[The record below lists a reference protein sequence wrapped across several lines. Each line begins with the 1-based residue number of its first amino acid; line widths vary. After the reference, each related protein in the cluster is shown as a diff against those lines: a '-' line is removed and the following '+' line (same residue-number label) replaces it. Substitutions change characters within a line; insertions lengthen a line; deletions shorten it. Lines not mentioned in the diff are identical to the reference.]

1 MKQIDK
7 ERTNK
12 LLKGLGG
19 DIEVENI
26 DTYLQKQG
34 VVVDISVGR
43 LRIPI
48 SLDPKIYG
56 IDIDENKELNEFFSE
71 HVKNSKLVF
80 ISKQKEKRL
89 QSLETNVR
97 QKLSTMAIGYNKKY
111 LPIETYKEFEI
122 FFNEKKAEYL
132 AVRDEIVDNWEHTV
146 KSFAVK
152 LDISL
157 SQLNS
162 LDRENLKIKIM
173 NRIPTMEQYR
183 DSFYMETHIRAF
195 PVMANVDVFDKDI
208 AKKVRDSAVKENIN
222 SVYEIISNV
231 LDNAFVI
238 LSKSYKYYQKYSTL
252 NAVQLKKINSLIP
265 LLKRN
270 NLLKNELINEIISD
284 LEVVSKETDID
295 YKMELI
301 DVIFGKIYKYSIE
314 IGITDRLSLNESVY
328 DKPTLESL
336 AEML

>member
-7 ERTNK
+7 EKTNK

-48 SLDPKIYG
+48 SLDPAIYG
-56 IDIDENKELNEFFSE
+56 VDINEDKDLNEFFTD
-71 HVKNSKLVF
+71 HVRNSKLVF
-80 ISKQKEKRL
+80 ISKQNEKRL

-122 FFNEKKAEYL
+122 FFNEKKKEYFD
-132 AVRDEIVDNWEHTV
+132 VRDEIIDNWEHIV

-152 LDISL
+152 LDTSL

-183 DSFYMETHIRAF
+183 DSFYMDTHIRAF

-208 AKKVRDSAVKENIN
+208 AKKIREGAIQENIN
-222 SVYEIISNV
+222 SVYEIIANV

-238 LSKSYKYYQKYSTL
+238 LSKSYKYYEKYNTL
-252 NAVQLKKINSLIP
+252 NSVQLKKINSLIP
-265 LLKRN
+265 VLKRN
-270 NLLKNELINEIISD
+270 NLLKNDIINDIIAD
-284 LEVVSKETDID
+284 LETISKETDID

-301 DVIFGKIYKYSIE
+301 DVIFGKIYKYSNE
-314 IGITDRLSLNESVY
+314 IGILDKISLNESVY
-328 DKPTLESL
+328 DEATLESL